1 MNQKSTLPLEAVSY
15 LQKMANGNPR
25 LVPEV
30 SQYFYEL
37 RDQFDQKKINEVE
50 YLNQIRE
57 YIDIPR

>member
-1 MNQKSTLPLEAVSY
+1 MIQKSTLPLEAISY

-25 LVPEV
+25 LVPEI

-37 RDQFDQKKINEVE
+37 RDQYDQRKITEAE
-50 YLNQIRE
+50 YLKQIQE